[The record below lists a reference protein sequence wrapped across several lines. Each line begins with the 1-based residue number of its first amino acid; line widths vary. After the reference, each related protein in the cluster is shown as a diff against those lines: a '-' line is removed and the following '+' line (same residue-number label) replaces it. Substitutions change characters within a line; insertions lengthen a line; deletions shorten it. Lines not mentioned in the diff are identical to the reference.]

1 VGCWDATNGRHA
13 ASTKCPSSPP
23 LRTEECRDFACG
35 SKIGIGGLQLSLPF
49 RNVNVSVLHQD
60 AFENALTAEIAAAAG
75 MAANTKSVHVISS
88 RSGLGGLATLV
99 RVEIHPGDASVTVDA
114 AVDTLTEQA
123 RNPESNMRT
132 QGSFLRRVIDRE
144 GALNFVMV
152 EAVTSTDGTSGAVS
166 GPGAQV
172 DAVDPFIDLIAT
184 QVAATP
190 SASSGGG
197 SGRMTHGGIAGIAV
211 ASSFLGLAVV
221 VAGAWY
227 VMHRTKAG
235 SRFKQARRESKG
247 TSMKIQLTEAEKAEM
262 GMHANPAHAQSK
274 TNAKVQEGV
283 QMIKRAVAQDEARNF
298 TAAINLYQGAVDRF
312 MIAMKFERN
321 ATFKF
326 ELAKKCDRYLVRI
339 KQLKEYTASNPG
351 GGGAGGGSGLVRAPS
366 VATRSP
372 SLVRAPVV

>member
-1 VGCWDATNGRHA
+1 MGCWDATNGRHA

-197 SGRMTHGGIAGIAV
+197 SVDVGNVQRP
-211 ASSFLGLAVV
+211 
-221 VAGAWY
+221 
-227 VMHRTKAG
+227 R
-235 SRFKQARRESKG
+235 
-247 TSMKIQLTEAEKAEM
+247 
-262 GMHANPAHAQSK
+262 
-274 TNAKVQEGV
+274 AKPH
-283 QMIKRAVAQDEARNF
+283 
-298 TAAINLYQGAVDRF
+298 T
-312 MIAMKFERN
+312 
-321 ATFKF
+321 
-326 ELAKKCDRYLVRI
+326 
-339 KQLKEYTASNPG
+339 
-351 GGGAGGGSGLVRAPS
+351 
-366 VATRSP
+366 
-372 SLVRAPVV
+372 